1 MKFKNNHLFLLI
13 LAVCCLLILAA
24 CGTGPTAA
32 GALSNGAT
40 ANPILVATVQADQYW
55 RDAQA
60 TATAQQATVETNYQR
75 IQGTSQAA
83 TSTAVRQSTAQAMD
97 ARATE
102 QSIAATG
109 TAQAIELAVLA
120 NAATSQAEATSTA
133 RAEAVAA
140 QGTAAAFQS
149 TRQTFEIAQAQS
161 QAQREKV
168 VTAVTT
174 TLVIVAAVLFA
185 GLLAWFLWRVIPTL
199 VSRSGVVRYGQHG
212 NPLVLLERNGRT
224 IITDPLAML
233 QAAAIINEGAGVAMP
248 ELTPNELQALVA
260 GGRLRMLI
268 EQARHAPGHPP
279 LLPGEVTTHH
289 RAGFLE
295 RTKTVRNGRD
305 TNGRLPAG
313 DYSLLPA
320 DDPSPIEADLPLP
333 AGVSW
338 QQLAQWRGPGLA
350 LGAGR
355 QNQVIT
361 LDLACTPH
369 LFGAGMSGSG
379 KTRRLL
385 RPLVAQAL
393 VDGTYVALMNESGAD
408 FSPFYDHP
416 HVTVIRGN
424 AADYMAVL
432 EAAIGEMEEREAEL
446 RRAGVSEWRRLPP
459 GLLVERPL
467 MLMAIDELLALA
479 MLLTPGEQR
488 AFWGLLAA
496 FASRARKVGMSSV
509 GLATDP
515 TYRALGQGGLN
526 YRSQCGR
533 VSFRMMQ
540 AAGSRAVLDEGGAEA
555 LDEGQFMALL
565 DRPGVVRGVTANPG
579 DEELGLYLAA
589 NPAPTLVRPEW
600 LDVAASTESEEED
613 DDMEQRIRELTAE
626 GLSMRAVQQE
636 VFGYVGGKAY
646 DVVKPIYNEVK
657 ALQQ

>member
-1 MKFKNNHLFLLI
+1 MKLLLI
-13 LAVCCLLILAA
+13 SLLLLALTA
-24 CGTGPTAA
+24 CTTPGPTAA
-32 GALSNGAT
+32 GAVSAGAT

-83 TSTAVRQSTAQAMD
+83 TSTAVRQNTAQAMD
-97 ARATE
+97 AQATG

-120 NAATSQAEATSTA
+120 NAATSQAEATATV
-133 RAEAVAA
+133 RAAAIAA

-149 TRQTFEIAQAQS
+149 TRQTFEIAQAAS

-168 VTAVTT
+168 ITTATSALIIT
-174 TLVIVAAVLFA
+174 AAALFA
-185 GLLAWFLWRVIPTL
+185 GLLAWFLWRAIPTFVTRTGL
-199 VSRSGVVRYGQHG
+199 VRYGQHG
-212 NPLVLLERNGRT
+212 NPLLLLQRGGQT
-224 IITDPLAML
+224 VITDPLAML
-233 QAAAIINEGAGVAMP
+233 QAAAIISEEAGISMP
-248 ELTPNELQALVA
+248 ELTPNELQALMA
-260 GGRLRMLI
+260 GGRLRLLI

-279 LLPGEVTTHH
+279 LLPGEVITHH
-289 RAGFLE
+289 RAGPLQ
-295 RTKTVRNGRD
+295 RTRTVRQSASHSPHNQ
-305 TNGRLPAG
+305 LPAG
-313 DYSLLPA
+313 AYPLLPA
-320 DDPSPIEADLPLP
+320 EDASPLEADLPLP

-338 QQLAQWRGPGLA
+338 RQLAQWPGPGLA

-361 LDLACTPH
+361 LDLARTPH

-385 RPLVAQAL
+385 RPLAAQAL

-408 FSPFYDHP
+408 FSPFYNHP
-416 HVTVIRGN
+416 NAAVIRGQ

-432 EAAIGEMEEREAEL
+432 EAAIGEMEQRETIL
-446 RRAGVSEWRRLPP
+446 RRVGVSEWRRLPP
-459 GLLVERPL
+459 PELIERPL
-467 MLMAIDELLALA
+467 ILMAIDELLALA

-488 AFWGLLAA
+488 AFWALLAA

-579 DEELGLYLAA
+579 DEELGHYLTV
-589 NPAPTLVRPEW
+589 NPAPALVRPEW
-600 LDVAASTESEEED
+600 LDVVAD
-613 DDMEQRIRELTAE
+613 DEPEVDTTDNIERHIRQLTAD
-626 GLSMRAVQQE
+626 GLSMRAVQRG
-636 VFGYVGGKAY
+636 VFGYIGGKAY
-646 DVVKPIYNEVK
+646 DVVKPIYDEVK